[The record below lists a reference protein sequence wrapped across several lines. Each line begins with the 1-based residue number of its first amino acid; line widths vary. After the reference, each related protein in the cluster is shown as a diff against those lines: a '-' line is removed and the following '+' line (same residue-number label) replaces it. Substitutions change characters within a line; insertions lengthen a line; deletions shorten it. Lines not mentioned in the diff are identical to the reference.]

1 MFQNL
6 VFTCLAL
13 NLESPLKESKMK
25 YLLSILAFCLISICQ
40 SQNLILE
47 TTPKLIEL
55 KKNAVA
61 ANNYES
67 AAKIKKE
74 IDLRN
79 KVDSIARA
87 TDLQIKN
94 AVASENYNLASEL
107 KKKQELIAK
116 FNTIPTKLKKALDE
130 ANFLEADEFTK
141 ERQRIGLFLT
151 EGKPMQPEELPK
163 ENTTSTA
170 TKTDENNTTTPSSSA
185 TSKIAQKP
193 MEYFCVAFNAAMI
206 RWSDDISGPK
216 AYRYPPMFGFSI
228 STGTFIKNSK
238 NLKLVVGLDVKG
250 FSAVANE
257 DIGFYSA
264 GEKVATYVFSGFQI
278 GLEYKLGN
286 EKIQFYPGAMLD
298 LGVSGTQT
306 FLSSGNEVSIYKEE
320 AYKRLNGQLTT
331 AVIYK
336 LPKFSL
342 YSKFRLGVLNV
353 EGKWNT
359 NNQKTYISNLEIG
372 AYIPVPAKKNTGK

>member
-1 MFQNL
+1 
-6 VFTCLAL
+6 
-13 NLESPLKESKMK
+13 LESALKESKMK

-40 SQNLILE
+40 SQNLTLE
-47 TTPKLIEL
+47 PTNKLIEL
-55 KKNAVA
+55 KKNAVSA
-61 ANNYES
+61 SNYEL

-107 KKKQELIAK
+107 KKKQELIAN

-151 EGKPMQPEELPK
+151 EGKPMQPDELPK
-163 ENTTSTA
+163 ENTTSTT

-193 MEYFCVAFNAAMI
+193 MEYFCVAFNAPMI

-264 GEKVATYVFSGFQI
+264 GEKVATYVFSGFQF

-306 FLSSGNEVSIYKEE
+306 FLSSGNEVSIYKEK
-320 AYKRLNGQLTT
+320 AFKRLNGQLTG
-331 AVIYK
+331 AVFYK
-336 LPKFSL
+336 LSKFSL

-353 EGKWNT
+353 EGKWNA
-359 NNQKTYISNLEIG
+359 NNQKTYISNFEIG
-372 AYIPVPAKKNTGK
+372 AYIPVKEKKTSGK